1 MDRKINILNGYAPLI
16 GTGLYPD
23 SRDNSRLLEKLGI
36 SRLTGVKSIKEVDA
50 NPETD
55 LEKALHSKYPGGYNN
70 TSDEYFVAR
79 LNGIQY
85 LVLIHCGQ
93 WFVGKNGYDEKA
105 GNLVWS
111 ENDESDGCR
120 TLIEAT
126 IQFKDEKEPCR
137 RTFSVFTA
145 PKEGSNEDAETFF
158 HCETLEEFVA
168 LSVSVDNGEDFIV
181 LDYHF
186 L

>member
-36 SRLTGVKSIKEVDA
+36 SRLTG
-50 NPETD
+50 
-55 LEKALHSKYPGGYNN
+55 ALHSKYPGGYNN
-70 TSDEYFVAR
+70 TSDEYFVVR
-79 LNGIQY
+79 LNGFQY

-111 ENDESDGCR
+111 ENDGYDGCR

-145 PKEGSNEDAETFF
+145 PKEGSKEDAETFF